1 MLTSFFIIFIWRE
14 ADREEIQRIFEP
26 PSNLYRK
33 KALQTIVC
41 KAFTTAG
48 DRNRTCT
55 VSHQNLNLAR
65 LPVPPHPHLVV
76 STYIICT
83 NR

>member
-14 ADREEIQRIFEP
+14 ADREFEP

-55 VSHQNLNLAR
+55 VSH
-65 LPVPPHPHLVV
+65 
-76 STYIICT
+76 
-83 NR
+83 